1 MDEFER
7 IVREDPSK
15 LKVANPAGLCA
26 AHTAAARGRVA
37 ILSLIAQYNGGI
49 YVKEK
54 RREIYVHYYLF
65 QI

>member
-7 IVREDPSK
+7 IIHEDPSK

-37 ILSLIAQYNGGI
+37 ILSLIAQYNGGTS
-49 YVKEK
+49 VKGE
-54 RREIYVHYYLF
+54 RAEIYS
-65 QI
+65 